1 MQIII
6 SVKGLLPRIYKEL
19 TQTSLIENIKNSTSE
34 NTIQFEI
41 GKKKKKKNFN
51 RQFCKE
57 DIQIVNKRMQRYS
70 ISLVIR
76 ETHMKMSMKYY
87 FMPTKLARIKATE
100 NSQCW

>member
-34 NTIQFEI
+34 N
-41 GKKKKKKNFN
+41 

-57 DIQIVNKRMQRYS
+57 DIQIVNKHMQRYS
-70 ISLVIR
+70 VSLVIR
-76 ETHMKMSMKYY
+76 ETHMKISMKYY

>member
-34 NTIQFEI
+34 N
-41 GKKKKKKNFN
+41 

-57 DIQIVNKRMQRYS
+57 DIQIVNKHMQRYS

-76 ETHMKMSMKYY
+76 ETHLKISMKYY

>member
-34 NTIQFEI
+34 N
-41 GKKKKKKNFN
+41 

-57 DIQIVNKRMQRYS
+57 DIQIVNKHMQRYS

-76 ETHMKMSMKYY
+76 ETHMKISMKYY